1 MRFEVSKRISPFRAG
16 GSVICLSLL
25 LSVLTSTS
33 VSASSAGGSCKKA
46 GSRSGTVSVP
56 LVCEKVNG
64 KLKWVLASGGKC
76 QEAGMLSGTVAKP
89 LVCQVTAGKLRWAAF
104 AVGSGITS
112 TTPSTVET
120 TPWSTSAAITPGAF
134 CKPSGSTGY
143 SKSGLPYICS
153 KNLSDVRNRWTA
165 VKVPQ
170 DDELDVPPLE
180 RVTDDGLIDF
190 RGSSDLWRDLA
201 VGEMACAINID
212 GQTTCRGWDSYG
224 NLGDGGPAKYVSNDE
239 ELANK
244 MGKPISKKT
253 GVVVQSEPYVSISAS
268 GNSACAVGQSGQVY
282 CWGENSDGQLGD
294 GSTRSS
300 SIPIPIRS
308 ERRFDSV
315 SIGISGA
322 CGLTVNGE
330 VLCWGRSDLGL
341 IGDAKSRGLS
351 DFRIPQ
357 KIVANASFVS
367 LSTGMDFACA
377 ISTTG
382 DVWCWGASWGNGD
395 PDSLSTSKPFVVR
408 RNVGARLV
416 DAERLGTCV
425 LTSTEIDCW
434 GTEQRLFSEID
445 FRRGILGLRAGCSW
459 TADEVLCRTFVSNN
473 QSNPPVTSIAYFKQA
488 VKKVETT
495 PWSVS
500 TTTTTTT
507 TTICALSE
515 TGAIKCW
522 PNQGGDLRPDRQ
534 YFLFED

>member
-16 GSVICLSLL
+16 VSLICLSLL
-25 LSVLTSTS
+25 LSMLTSTS
-33 VSASSAGGSCKKA
+33 VSAASVGGSCKKA

-76 QEAGMLSGTVAKP
+76 QVAGTLSGTVAKPLVCQVTAGKLRWAAVAVKKVKGEVKIASEGKCQEAGMLSGTVAKP

-104 AVGSGITS
+104 AVGSGVTS
-112 TTPSTVET
+112 TTPSTVQT
-120 TPWSTSAAITPGAF
+120 APPSTVIYA
-134 CKPSGSTGY
+134 
-143 SKSGLPYICS
+143 
-153 KNLSDVRNRWTA
+153 
-165 VKVPQ
+165 
-170 DDELDVPPLE
+170 PPLE
-180 RVTDDGLIDF
+180 KVTDDGLIDF
-190 RGSSDLWRDLA
+190 RGSSDLWRDFA
-201 VGEMACAINID
+201 VGTMFCAINIG

-224 NLGDGGPAKYVSNDE
+224 SLGDGGPTKYVKNE
-239 ELANK
+239 EPNSIETVL
-244 MGKPISKKT
+244 
-253 GVVVQSEPYVSISAS
+253 VVQSEPYVSISAS
-268 GNSACAVGQSGQVY
+268 ANSACAVGQSGQVY
-282 CWGENSDGQLGD
+282 CWGENSYGQLGD

-330 VLCWGRSDLGL
+330 VLCWGRNDLGL
-341 IGDAKSRGLS
+341 IGDAKSRGGN
-351 DFRIPQ
+351 DFRTPQ

-408 RNVGARLV
+408 RNAGARLV
-416 DAERLGTCV
+416 AAARLGTCA
-425 LTSTEIDCW
+425 LTPTEIDCW
-434 GTEQRLFSEID
+434 GTEQRLILGRD
-445 FRRGILGLRAGCSW
+445 FRRGILGFWVDWSGEMGCSW
-459 TADEVLCRTFVSNN
+459 TATEALCRTMSSNR
-473 QSNPPVTSIAYFKQA
+473 SNPRVQSSVYFKQA
-488 VKKVETT
+488 ARKVEGN
-495 PWSVS
+495 
-500 TTTTTTT
+500 
-507 TTICALSE
+507 CALSE
-515 TGAIKCW
+515 TGVIACW
-522 PNQGGDLRPDRQ
+522 PNEGGNLRPDKQ